1 LPEKRQVQRGQYTW
15 VLNPFCANKKFI
27 PTEDGDIKEY
37 IFSRIY
43 MVSGEVFMYKKLLAS
58 FLLPLLIA
66 VTIQAQTVSFGTEM
80 NPDGKSLTI
89 TGFKGSA
96 SEITV
101 PQTIDS
107 LPVTAIG
114 EFAFDDK
121 GLTSL
126 VLPEGL
132 ETIGLLSFSGN
143 KLTSLTIPS
152 TVTNISGA
160 FSNNMLESVVF
171 PDNLTVIDSISF
183 QGNQLTA
190 VTLPAKLERIG
201 QLAFASN
208 QLTEI
213 VIPDSVHTIDSG
225 AFADN
230 GLRSIVLPNS
240 LKKLSTNIYMDNY
253 LTSLVIPDS
262 VVLVAGG
269 LSSRGNKITT
279 VTIGENVELK
289 FYGDPVD
296 ELFYDCYTT
305 GNGRQ
310 KGTYIFDGGKW
321 AKN

>member
-1 LPEKRQVQRGQYTW
+1 
-15 VLNPFCANKKFI
+15 
-27 PTEDGDIKEY
+27 
-37 IFSRIY
+37 
-43 MVSGEVFMYKKLLAS
+43 MYKKLFVS
-58 FLLPLLIA
+58 SLLPLLIA

-89 TGFKGSA
+89 TGFKGNA
-96 SEITV
+96 SEITI
-101 PQTIDS
+101 PQTIDG
-107 LPVTAIG
+107 LPVTVIG

-132 ETIGLLSFSGN
+132 ETIGFFSFTGN
-143 KLTSLTIPS
+143 KLTSLTVPS
-152 TVTNISGA
+152 TVTKIVAA

-171 PDNLTVIDSISF
+171 PDNLTVIDTISF
-183 QGNQLTA
+183 QSNKLTA
-190 VTLPAKLERIG
+190 VTLPAKLEKIG

-225 AFADN
+225 AFMDN
-230 GLRSIVLPNS
+230 ELRSIVLPGS
-240 LKKLSTNIYMDNY
+240 LKELYTNIYMDNY

-269 LSSRGNKITT
+269 LSSRGSKITT
-279 VTIGENVELK
+279 VTIGENVELE

-296 ELFYDCYTT
+296 ELFYDCYS

-310 KGTYIFDGGKW
+310 KGTYVFNDGKW
-321 AKN
+321 TKD

>member
-1 LPEKRQVQRGQYTW
+1 
-15 VLNPFCANKKFI
+15 
-27 PTEDGDIKEY
+27 
-37 IFSRIY
+37 
-43 MVSGEVFMYKKLLAS
+43 MYKKLLAS
-58 FLLPLLIA
+58 SLLQLLI
-66 VTIQAQTVSFGTEM
+66 VVGIQSQTVSFGTEI

-101 PQTIDS
+101 PQTIDG

-114 EFAFDDK
+114 DDAFDNK

-132 ETIGLLSFSGN
+132 ETIGFFSFTSN
-143 KLTSLTIPS
+143 KLASLTIPS
-152 TVTNISGA
+152 TVTKIVGA

-171 PDNLTVIDSISF
+171 PDNLIEIGTISF
-183 QGNQLTA
+183 QANKLTA
-190 VTLPAKLERIG
+190 VTLPAKLEKIG

-230 GLRSIVLPNS
+230 GLRSIVLPGS
-240 LKKLSTNIYMDNY
+240 IKELYTNIFIDNY
-253 LTSLVIPDS
+253 LTSLVVPDS
-262 VVLVAGG
+262 VTDIRGG
-269 LSSRGNKITT
+269 FWQGGNKITT
-279 VTIGENVELK
+279 VTIGENVNFE
-289 FYGDPVD
+289 FDNDPID
-296 ELFYDCYTT
+296 ALFYDCYT

-310 KGTYIFDGGKW
+310 KGTYVFDGGKW
-321 AKN
+321 TKN